1 MALENLTSENFNERV
16 QSNQIVILD
25 FWAPWCGPCK
35 SFGPIYEKVSE
46 QYPDILFGKVNT
58 EDEQELGGHFQIRSI
73 PTIMVLK
80 EGIVVFSQA
89 GMIPEEA
96 LNDIITQVQ
105 GLDMDT
111 VRAEIAKEEAA
122 KQEEADKQTK

>member
-16 QSNQIVILD
+16 QSNQIAILD

-35 SFGPIYEKVSE
+35 SFGPIYEKVSQ
-46 QYPDILFGKVNT
+46 QYPDILFGKVDT
-58 EDEQELGGHFQIRSI
+58 EAEQALGAHFQIRSI

-96 LNDIITQVQ
+96 LIDIITQVQ
-105 GLDMDT
+105 ALDMDT
-111 VRAEIAKEEAA
+111 VRAQIAEEEAE
-122 KQEEADKQTK
+122 KSK

>member
-35 SFGPIYEKVSE
+35 SFGPIYEKVSQ

-96 LNDIITQVQ
+96 LIDIITQVEA
-105 GLDMDT
+105 LDMDM

-122 KQEEADKQTK
+122 KQETP

>member
-35 SFGPIYEKVSE
+35 SFGPIYEKVAQ
-46 QYPDILFGKVNT
+46 QYPDILFGKVDT
-58 EDEQELGGHFQIRSI
+58 EAEQALGAHFQIRSI

-89 GMIPEEA
+89 GMIPGEA
-96 LNDIITQVQ
+96 LIDIITQVQ
-105 GLDMDT
+105 ALDMDT
-111 VRAEIAKEEAA
+111 VRAQIAEEEA
-122 KQEEADKQTK
+122 KKGE

>member
-16 QSNQIVILD
+16 QSSQIVLLD

-35 SFGPIYEKVSE
+35 SFGPIYEKVS
-46 QYPDILFGKVNT
+46 QKYPDILFGKVNT
-58 EDEQELGGHFQIRSI
+58 EDQQELGGHFQIRSI

-96 LNDIITQVQ
+96 LVDIITQVKA
-105 GLDMDT
+105 LDMNT
-111 VRAEIAKEEAA
+111 VRAEIAK
-122 KQEEADKQTK
+122 QEADKQETETKTE